1 MNHLISGLVGLQN
14 WSQCTRRTPFS
25 NNAFRR
31 PKTMPF
37 KVFLVNKSKPRSNTV
52 FRAPEGSDRALFGLM
67 DLNALFKLFHGI
79 FRPNL
84 VTYNKLRHYSSHI
97 NQMVTHKD
105 LLGPYWRPAGAQ
117 NGLIS

>member
-1 MNHLISGLVGLQN
+1 
-14 WSQCTRRTPFS
+14 
-25 NNAFRR
+25 
-31 PKTMPF
+31 MPF
-37 KVFLVNKSKPRSNTV
+37 KVFLVNRSKPRSNTV
-52 FRAPEGSDRALFGLM
+52 FRALFGLM